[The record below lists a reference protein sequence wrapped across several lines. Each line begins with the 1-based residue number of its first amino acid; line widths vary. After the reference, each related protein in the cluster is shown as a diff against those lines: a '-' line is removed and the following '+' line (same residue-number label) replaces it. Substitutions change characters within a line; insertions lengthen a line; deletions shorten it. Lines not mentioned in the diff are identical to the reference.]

1 VTNANSYKL
10 TGSCGFGD
18 NCKYLHSREVYKA
31 GWALDRDWEIQTKGK
46 KQKGTVVASRRG
58 KTDADDGG
66 VTEEEAKMLE
76 KIPFACTI
84 CKRPYTKPIVTTCG
98 HYFCE
103 ACALQRFRKTPN
115 CETCGAGTGG
125 VFNAA
130 KNLQKLL
137 DRKRIR
143 EEKLQ
148 EKELEGLDSDDDE

>member
-1 VTNANSYKL
+1 M

-46 KQKGTVVASRRG
+46 KQKGTIVASRRG
-58 KTDADDGG
+58 KPDADDGG

-84 CKRPYTKPIVTTCG
+84 CKRPYVKPIVTTCG

-115 CETCGAGTGG
+115 CESCGSGTGG
-125 VFNAA
+125 VFNMA

-148 EKELEGLDSDDDE
+148 EKELEGIDSDDDDE